1 MLVDAQTLRLLV
13 LDTVK
18 SAPEAKVNPK
28 IQLKLTTSS
37 KKLMKLLNIQ
47 EVTMKQEM
55 DNQKKANMLF
65 QKNLSQL
72 METS

>member
-1 MLVDAQTLRLLV
+1 VDAQILRLLV

-28 IQLKLTTSS
+28 ILLKQTTNS
-37 KKLMKLLNIQ
+37 KKLMKLLNIP
-47 EVTMKQEM
+47 EATMKQEM
-55 DNQKKANMLF
+55 DNQKRANMLF
-65 QKNLSQL
+65 QKNLLQL

>member
-1 MLVDAQTLRLLV
+1 VDAQILRLLV

-28 IQLKLTTSS
+28 ILLKQITNSR
-37 KKLMKLLNIQ
+37 KLMKLLNIQ
-47 EVTMKQEM
+47 EATMKQEM
-55 DNQKKANMLF
+55 DNQKRTNMLF
-65 QKNLSQL
+65 QKNLLQL

>member
-1 MLVDAQTLRLLV
+1 MPVDAQILRLLV

-28 IQLKLTTSS
+28 ILLKLTTNS

-55 DNQKKANMLF
+55 DNQKRANMLF
-65 QKNLSQL
+65 QKNLLQL

>member
-1 MLVDAQTLRLLV
+1 VPVDAQILRLQV

-18 SAPEAKVNPK
+18 SAPEAKDNPK
-28 IQLKLTTSS
+28 IQPKLTTSS

-47 EVTMKQEM
+47 EVTTKQEM
-55 DNQKKANMLF
+55 DNQKRANMLF
-65 QKNLSQL
+65 QKNSSQS